1 MAEHHLDQK
10 QKTGIIAWCT
20 FDWAN
25 SAFPTLVV
33 TFVFAPYFTEHV
45 AHNNIIGTQQWG
57 NTIALSAFLIA
68 ILSPLF
74 GAIADNRG
82 RRKPWLGFFVCLT
95 IIASFLLW
103 YTESSPQA
111 TYWIL
116 SCVLF
121 GYLGFAV
128 GTVFY
133 NAMLSD
139 LVPRHYVG
147 RISGWAWGLGY
158 IGGLACL
165 GVALVLFINNGEA
178 FFQLDPT
185 KKEHIRICGPLV
197 AVWLGLFSLPLF
209 FCSPDRPDTGRS
221 LGEATKKG
229 IVLLGQT
236 IKSLSQH
243 KNILYFLIANMLYM
257 DGVNTIFAFGS
268 IYAAGTFGFTFD
280 QVIIL
285 GIVMNIAAACGAA
298 VFAFMDDFVGA
309 KATILTTLLM
319 MIVGTAGLVVT
330 TSDLGFWLFALLVSF
345 AVGPVQAA
353 SRSLMVRLAPRDI
366 ATEMFGLFALSG
378 RATTFL
384 GPWLAGMATVHFGS
398 QRFGV
403 AMILLFLVLGPLTL
417 FLVRE
422 PSGRPKLIM
431 ETQSVN
437 A

>member
-1 MAEHHLDQK
+1 MSENHLIKQ
-10 QKTGIIAWCT
+10 QKTGIIAWCL

-33 TFVFAPYFTEHV
+33 TFVFAPYFTEYV
-45 AHNNIIGTQQWG
+45 AQNNIIGTQQWG

-68 ILSPLF
+68 LLSPLF

-82 RRKPWLGFFVCLT
+82 GRKPWLAFCVVLT
-95 IIASFLLW
+95 IISSFLLW
-103 YTESSPQA
+103 YAEPSPHSRQ
-111 TYWIL
+111 WIL
-116 SCVLF
+116 GCVLF

-139 LVPRHYVG
+139 LVPRQYVG

-158 IGGLACL
+158 LGGLACL
-165 GVALVLFINNGEA
+165 GIALFVFINHGDTLFHLN
-178 FFQLDPT
+178 FVT
-185 KKEHIRICGPLV
+185 KEQIRICGPLV

-209 FCSPDRPDTGRS
+209 FLSPDRPKTGKS
-221 LGEATKKG
+221 LGEATKMG
-229 IVLLGQT
+229 ILLLGQT
-236 IKSLSQH
+236 IRSLSQH

-257 DGVNTIFAFGS
+257 DGLNTIFAFGS
-268 IYAAGTFGFTFD
+268 IYAAGTFGFTLD
-280 QVIIL
+280 QVLIL

-298 VFAFMDDFVGA
+298 LFAFMDDFVGA
-309 KATILTTLLM
+309 KATILTTLLLM
-319 MIVGTAGLVVT
+319 LVGTAGLVVT
-330 TSDLGFWLFALLVSF
+330 TSPLGFWLLALLVSS

-353 SRSLMVRLAPRDI
+353 SRSLMVRLAPRAI

-384 GPWLAGMATVHFGS
+384 GPWLAGFATVHFGS
-398 QRFGV
+398 QRFGL
-403 AMILLFLVLGPLTL
+403 AIILIFLILGPLTL

-422 PSGRPKLIM
+422 PTGQRQIT
-431 ETQSVN
+431 E
-437 A
+437 

>member
-1 MAEHHLDQK
+1 MAETDLDKK

-25 SAFPTLVV
+25 SAFPTLVI
-33 TFVFAPYFTEHV
+33 TFVFAPYFTEQV
-45 AHNNIIGTQQWG
+45 AQNNIIGTQQWG

-82 RRKPWLGFFVCLT
+82 RRKPWLGFFVSLT
-95 IIASFLLW
+95 VIASFLLW
-103 YTESSPQA
+103 YAEPSLQA
-111 TYWIL
+111 THWIL
-116 SCVLF
+116 GCVLF
-121 GYLGFAV
+121 GYVGFAV
-128 GTVFY
+128 GNVFY

-139 LVPRHYVG
+139 LAPRHYVG

-158 IGGLACL
+158 LGGLACL
-165 GVALVLFINNGEA
+165 GVALVLFINHGDT
-178 FFQLDPT
+178 FFHLDPA
-185 KKEHIRICGPLV
+185 KKEQVRICGPLV
-197 AVWLGLFSLPLF
+197 ALWLGLFSLPLF
-209 FCSPDRPDTGRS
+209 FLTPDRPNTGKS
-221 LGEATKKG
+221 LGQATKMG
-229 IVLLGQT
+229 VILLGQT
-236 IKSLSQH
+236 LKSLSQH
-243 KNILYFLIANMLYM
+243 KDILYFLIANMLYM
-257 DGVNTIFAFGS
+257 DGLNTIFAFGS
-268 IYAAGTFGFTFD
+268 IYAAGTFGFTFE

-309 KATILTTLLM
+309 KVTILTTLMM
-319 MIVGTAGLVVT
+319 MIVGTAGLVVV
-330 TSDLGFWLFALLVSF
+330 TSQRWFWLLALLVSS

-353 SRSLMVRLAPRDI
+353 SRSLMVRLAPRAI

-403 AMILLFLVLGPLTL
+403 AMILIFLVLGPLTL

-422 PSGRPKLIM
+422 PTGRPKQLL
-431 ETQSVN
+431 ENQPVN